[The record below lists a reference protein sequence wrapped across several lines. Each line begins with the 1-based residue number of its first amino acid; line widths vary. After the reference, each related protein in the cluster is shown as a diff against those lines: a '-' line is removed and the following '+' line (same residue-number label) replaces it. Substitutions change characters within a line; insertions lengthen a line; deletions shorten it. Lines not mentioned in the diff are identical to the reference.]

1 MYKGFDINYLIFMH
15 LLDLSNF
22 IVLDAVVVL
31 VFYVLGCTYVFVSV
45 VILTRYYKFRKRN
58 RHEYHEKS

>member
-1 MYKGFDINYLIFMH
+1 MC
-15 LLDLSNF
+15 LLDLSDF
-22 IVLDAVVVL
+22 IVRDAVVVL